1 MNDLSL
7 DEEQFKQQQRERL
20 IYLRRISGYTLSE
33 VAEKVGWSRSQVQNH
48 EIGLSNIYS
57 YQIKKYAQAYNKPVS
72 YFYGTEDSQMIS
84 DLVKDKG
91 DLLIAAEVCRLQDDV
106 KLTVFRL
113 VKQINKSLRKS
124 ESTEHAA

>member
-1 MNDLSL
+1 
-7 DEEQFKQQQRERL
+7 
-20 IYLRRISGYTLSE
+20 
-33 VAEKVGWSRSQVQNH
+33 
-48 EIGLSNIYS
+48 
-57 YQIKKYAQAYNKPVS
+57 
-72 YFYGTEDSQMIS
+72 MIS